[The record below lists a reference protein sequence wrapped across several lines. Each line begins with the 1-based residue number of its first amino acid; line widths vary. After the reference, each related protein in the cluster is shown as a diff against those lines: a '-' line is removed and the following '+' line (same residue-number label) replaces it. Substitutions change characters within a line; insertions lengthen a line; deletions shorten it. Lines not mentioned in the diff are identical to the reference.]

1 MATQNSKIMKHYLIK
16 ELRVIGDDTEVREFK
31 KEAMTVD
38 DILYDLQGSIIKS
51 KSKQTSE
58 IRIIIQEI

>member
-1 MATQNSKIMKHYLIK
+1 MKHYLIK

>member
-1 MATQNSKIMKHYLIK
+1 MKNYLIK
-16 ELRVIGDDTEVREFK
+16 ELRIIGDDTEVREFK

-58 IRIIIQEI
+58 IRITIKEI